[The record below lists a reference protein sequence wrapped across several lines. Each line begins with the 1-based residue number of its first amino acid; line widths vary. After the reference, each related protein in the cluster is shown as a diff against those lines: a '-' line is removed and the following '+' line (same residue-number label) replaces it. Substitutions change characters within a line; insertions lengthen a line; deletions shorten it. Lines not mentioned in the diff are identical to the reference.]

1 MDLSLFKNFLFGER
15 WRAQFR
21 VEAYNALNHTQFTTI
36 NTSATY
42 STAGVQ
48 TTALFGQYTAAAN
61 PRQLQLALRLT
72 F

>member
-1 MDLSLFKNFLFGER
+1 VDLSLFKNILLGER

-48 TTALFGQYTAAAN
+48 TNALFGQYTAAAN